1 MKNFSLDNKKNKNF
15 IDYLI
20 YQKYLRELT
29 TNNFER
35 KIDINHLENIFN
47 NPIYYLAMKCVP
59 LRERQVLYLNICE
72 NEKLNNICKRLK
84 LTPKKVIRL
93 RSNGIK
99 HFKENVEKINKRKI
113 NF

>member
-1 MKNFSLDNKKNKNF
+1 MKKFSLDNKKSKNF

-29 TNNFER
+29 TDNSER

-47 NPIYYLAMKCVP
+47 NPIYYLAMKHVP
-59 LRERQVLYLNICE
+59 LRERQILYLNICE
-72 NEKLNNICKRLK
+72 NEKLNNICQRLK
-84 LTPKKVIRL
+84 LNQKRVLKL

-99 HFKENVEKINKRKI
+99 HFKENVEKLSKRKF
-113 NF
+113 NL